1 MDLERIDQLLQLL
14 NEQKVAEFNYED
26 ESLSMT
32 VRFGGAV
39 AAPVVHAAPVMDAAP
54 VAAAAPAPAAP
65 AATAAA
71 ADDPSL
77 TDVSSPMVGTFYRS
91 PSPDADAFVKLGDRV
106 SRGQTLCI
114 VEAMKLINEI
124 ESDVAGT
131 IREIL
136 VENAGPVQFG
146 QVLFRVEAD

>member
-26 ESLSMT
+26 ESLSLT

-39 AAPVVHAAPVMDAAP
+39 VAPVVHAAPVVAAAP
-54 VAAAAPAPAAP
+54 VAAAAPAPTAAGAP
-65 AATAAA
+65 AAA

-91 PSPDADAFVKLGDRV
+91 PSPDADAFVKLGDAWFKMNDSV
-106 SRGQTLCI
+106 VIC
-114 VEAMKLINEI
+114 VDEE
-124 ESDVAGT
+124 
-131 IREIL
+131 
-136 VENAGPVQFG
+136 
-146 QVLFRVEAD
+146 QVLHAEAFMLFYRKPLLPSTV